1 VGSARRLPFDESTAT
16 GRASVFAG
24 LRPELALLV
33 LCLMLGPRP
42 MPARALPAV
51 DAERAIEF
59 WIVEPNE
66 GDSAGGHAALRIGE
80 RLYHVEHR
88 GDGLIA
94 DRRTPRAR
102 FEEIYRVRGNRA
114 ITRIPLALEHSGI
127 QRLEDTLEQRHFER
141 NGRLDAVDSL
151 VERSE
156 FLARAQAR
164 GYLAI
169 DVPGLGLYERGP
181 SSCGRQ
187 HDASAAFVLREIER
201 RYGRSWLFARRDR
214 ARAVAAS
221 RLAAV
226 VALEDEGAEASGP
239 GGPLRRLREAVGT
252 WAALEML
259 GDCRRV
265 RSDRIRLAE
274 PDFDPDDDDEIADD
288 DMAVEPDDRSTP
300 LDRSAARA
308 RWRQARDEQRERFV
322 QLLASDREDRGLALL
337 LARARLEALDR
348 SLTTGRLHVLDP
360 QAEGEDE
367 DGKAATLAES
377 LPAAWMP
384 LVEARVRERVRVE
397 RRAFERGSGPLEARI
412 AGLERAVN
420 EARHVARRS
429 RHRPPKPAS
438 PSASYAT
445 HYVAA
450 ERVLPWPDGLAL
462 GQLARARALSERRAA
477 RLRAEL
483 APALEYRLFT
493 RNCVTEMLGAMALL
507 GDTPAR
513 PTRDPALASHEA
525 AAADVLRG
533 RFIPV
538 VAGRYV
544 TERLSSGAPRRLESA
559 RETLLRDLET
569 RRPRARWRE
578 AMTLTARTYR
588 PHAADSSF
596 LFFTDG
602 PIWLRPLAGLTNLA
616 YGFGAA
622 GLGVLAMPFDAGR
635 QLRRGLLGAMM
646 SVPELFFF
654 QVRQGSYPVSPPI
667 PTVEAP
673 SPRSDPGSVSRFESS
688 SGSTSTR

>member
-1 VGSARRLPFDESTAT
+1 
-16 GRASVFAG
+16 
-24 LRPELALLV
+24 
-33 LCLMLGPRP
+33 

-51 DAERAIEF
+51 DAERPIEF

-127 QRLEDTLEQRHFER
+127 ERLEDTLEQRHFER
-141 NGRLDAVDSL
+141 NRRLDAVDSL

-187 HDASAAFVLREIER
+187 RDASASVVRREIER
-201 RYGRSWLFARRDR
+201 RYGRSRFFERRER
-214 ARAVAAS
+214 ARSLAER
-221 RLAAV
+221 RLVEV
-226 VALEDEGAEASGP
+226 VALENEGAEAAGP
-239 GGPLRRLREAVGT
+239 GGSLRRLREAVTT

-274 PDFDPDDDDEIADD
+274 PAFDPDSDDEIDSNSEI
-288 DMAVEPDDRSTP
+288 AVDPDDGSNP
-300 LDRSAARA
+300 LGRSASRA
-308 RWRQARDEQRERFV
+308 RWRQARDEQRARLV

-348 SLTTGRLHVLDP
+348 SLATGRLHVLDP

-367 DGKAATLAES
+367 DGKAATLGEG

-384 LVEARVRERVRVE
+384 LIEARVRERVRVE

-412 AGLERAVN
+412 AGLERAVH

-483 APALEYRLFT
+483 APSLEYRLFT
-493 RNCVTEMLGAMALL
+493 RNCVTEMLGVMDLL
-507 GDTPAR
+507 GDAPAR

-533 RFIPV
+533 HFIPV

-544 TERLSSGAPRRLESA
+544 AERLSGGAPQRLESA
-559 RETLLRDLET
+559 RETLVRDLET
-569 RRPRARWRE
+569 RRPRARWGE

-635 QLRRGLLGAMM
+635 QLRRGLFGAIM

-654 QVRQGSYPVSPPI
+654 QVRQGSYPVSPPA

-673 SPRSDPGSVSRFESS
+673 SPRSDPGSVSRLESS